1 MPFGFITITLMA
13 GLATQP
19 VQFSPG
25 SRQQEL
31 MDMIVSFRE
40 SAAETAQAR
49 GPSAIAIYDDRKI
62 AAALSRAKVQKD
74 QGEATRILEEAYLY
88 LEDALVRL
96 RDKESVVYDRNF
108 RTPADEYRYLTSLY
122 ASYSQLTELA
132 TKNKRGLNESESSLV
147 AQARQ
152 QQSKAEA
159 AAAKS
164 DWTAAKTNID
174 AATSSLMRVLDSLGV
189 MASQ

>member
-1 MPFGFITITLMA
+1 MPLRLGAAVMMA
-13 GLATQP
+13 SLAVLP
-19 VQFSPG
+19 AQFNAG
-25 SRQQEL
+25 SKQQEL
-31 MDMIVSFRE
+31 VDMIVSFRE

-62 AAALSRAKVQKD
+62 AAALARARAEKD
-74 QGEATRILEEAYLY
+74 GDKATRILEEAYLY

-108 RTPADEYRYLTSLY
+108 RNPADEYRYLASLY
-122 ASYSQLTELA
+122 ASYTQLIDLA
-132 TKNKRGLNESESSLV
+132 AGRKGGLGEGERGWMGT
-147 AQARQ
+147 ARQ
-152 QQSKAEA
+152 QHAAAAA

-164 DWTAAKTNID
+164 DWPAAKANMD
-174 AATSSLMRVLDSLGV
+174 AASASLMRVLDSLGV